1 MTLMTRSVLCVVI
14 VLIALQDLRASEKK
28 KDSVASAHNHILSIS
43 IVNDPE
49 KFVAGNNAFCV
60 VFTKSSSAEPA
71 SVTNVKIEF
80 AQQVGKIR
88 ERPVRAQV
96 TESDLGHFCGN
107 VDLGKQYYDPAFYY
121 VYLRYTDASGR
132 RRKCNLSFSVKHE

>member
-1 MTLMTRSVLCVVI
+1 MNLITRSVLCVVI
-14 VLIALQDLRASEKK
+14 VLIALHDLRASGKK
-28 KDSVASAHNHILSIS
+28 KDSVASAHNHNLSIS
-43 IVNDPE
+43 VVNEPE

-60 VFTKSSSAEPA
+60 VFTKSSSADPA
-71 SVTNVKIEF
+71 SVNNVEIEF

-88 ERPVRAQV
+88 EKPVRAQV
-96 TESDLGHFCGN
+96 TESGLGHFCGN

-121 VYLRYTDASGR
+121 VYLHYTDASDR